1 MENERTGLNQDIY
14 DRIARLK
21 DNISSV
27 VVGAGPVINHM
38 ITALIAGGHVLLED
52 VPGVGKTTLARSLAA
67 SLTARFS
74 RIQFTPDTLPG
85 DVTGM
90 SVYNMKTGE
99 FEVRKGPVFANI
111 VLADEINRTSPKT
124 QSALLEVMQERQVT
138 IDGATYPVEEPF
150 MVIATENPM
159 DFSGTFPLPEAQ
171 LDRFMMKLSVGYPD
185 NDDTMLLA
193 KRYLNGQLE
202 KELSPVLNEEDVMM
216 LRQKALQVKVADSI
230 IEYTSA
236 IIAGT
241 RINREL
247 RFGASPRAMLDML
260 AAIRARALTLGRD
273 YCIPED
279 VVTMARVVI
288 PHRLQI
294 TTEAAMNRYDA
305 VSILESVVKG
315 VSIPSSL

>member
-159 DFSGTFPLPEAQ
+159 DFSGSAAGQIYDEAF
-171 LDRFMMKLSVGYPD
+171 RRIP
-185 NDDTMLLA
+185 
-193 KRYLNGQLE
+193 GQ
-202 KELSPVLNEEDVMM
+202 
-216 LRQKALQVKVADSI
+216 
-230 IEYTSA
+230 
-236 IIAGT
+236 
-241 RINREL
+241 
-247 RFGASPRAMLDML
+247 
-260 AAIRARALTLGRD
+260 
-273 YCIPED
+273 
-279 VVTMARVVI
+279 
-288 PHRLQI
+288 
-294 TTEAAMNRYDA
+294 
-305 VSILESVVKG
+305 
-315 VSIPSSL
+315 